1 MIPARPFR
9 PLGTVLGQ
17 VQNMTAST
25 TNKHHHIYTCTFL
38 VMMVGHKNMWN
49 VNVSYHKIWTHRYQ
63 KDINHFV
70 LFTKSKLLIVQIKV
84 FINVYSIEW
93 NKIVWQPTKYGA
105 WKIQIIFT
113 CISIGYLLSIGLLT
127 KCL

>member
-17 VQNMTAST
+17 VQDMTAST
-25 TNKHHHIYTCTFL
+25 TNKHHLTYTCTFL
-38 VMMVGHKNMWN
+38 VINDGWTQEY
-49 VNVSYHKIWTHRYQ
+49 VNVSYHKIWTHRHRYQ

-70 LFTKSKLLIVQIKV
+70 LFTRSKQLIVQIKV

-93 NKIVWQPTKYGA
+93 NKI
-105 WKIQIIFT
+105 I
-113 CISIGYLLSIGLLT
+113 
-127 KCL
+127 

>member
-38 VMMVGHKNMWN
+38 VMMVGHKNMWM
-49 VNVSYHKIWTHRYQ
+49 YHIKRYGHIHRYQ

-70 LFTKSKLLIVQIKV
+70 LFTRSKLLIVKFKV

-105 WKIQIIFT
+105 WRIKIIFT

>member
-17 VQNMTAST
+17 VQDMTTST
-25 TNKHHHIYTCTFL
+25 TNKHHRIYTCTFL
-38 VMMVGHKNMWN
+38 VINDGWTQQY
-49 VNVSYHKIWTHRYQ
+49 VNVTYHKIWTHKHRYQ

-70 LFTKSKLLIVQIKV
+70 LFTRSKQLIVQIKV

-93 NKIVWQPTKYGA
+93 NKIV
-105 WKIQIIFT
+105 
-113 CISIGYLLSIGLLT
+113 
-127 KCL
+127 

>member
-17 VQNMTAST
+17 VQDMTTST
-25 TNKHHHIYTCTFL
+25 TNKHHRIYTCTFL
-38 VMMVGHKNMWN
+38 VINDGWTQEY
-49 VNVSYHKIWTHRYQ
+49 VNVSYHKMQTHRYQ

-70 LFTKSKLLIVQIKV
+70 LFTRSKQLIVQIKV

-93 NKIVWQPTKYGA
+93 NKI
-105 WKIQIIFT
+105 I
-113 CISIGYLLSIGLLT
+113 
-127 KCL
+127 